1 MEIKINNINLYY
13 EEYGSGQPIILLH
26 GNQETH
32 EIFDKLINKLKDNY
46 KVYAIDSRC
55 HGKSENPKEISYN
68 LMCDDVI
75 QFIKSLNIE
84 KPILYGFSDGG
95 IIGILVAIKEPNLLS
110 KLIVSG
116 ANITPDVFTTFDFI
130 ITKLFYFF
138 TRSKYIKMMLDE
150 PNIPLDNLHKIT
162 IPVHVLAG
170 EKDVIKLE
178 HTKLIA
184 DNIENSTMEII
195 PKEKHGSYIIHSEK
209 IYEIIKKYLK
219 DNNLN
224 ELMDVY
230 DENKT
235 KTGKVVN
242 RNNKKSLSNGE
253 YTISVHCFII
263 NSQKQILLT
272 RRNMSKN
279 RGGKWEDTHGGL
291 KSGETSINGII
302 RELKEEIGINVKQG
316 ELKLYTTLKRENVF
330 RDIYIL
336 FKDIPISSYSFN
348 DNEVMDCK
356 YVNIEEFKEMIEK
369 GECTFKNFEDTI
381 FYNSNIL
388 DF

>member
-1 MEIKINNINLYY
+1 MEVKVNNINLYY

-75 QFIKSLNIE
+75 QIIKALNIE

-130 ITKLFYFF
+130 IIKLFYFF

-150 PNIPLDNLHKIT
+150 PNIPLEDLHKIT

-184 DNIENSTMEII
+184 DNIKNSTIEII
-195 PKEKHGSYIIHSEK
+195 PKENHGSYIIHSEK
-209 IYEIIKKYLK
+209 LYEIMEKY
-219 DNNLN
+219 
-224 ELMDVY
+224 
-230 DENKT
+230 
-235 KTGKVVN
+235 
-242 RNNKKSLSNGE
+242 
-253 YTISVHCFII
+253 I
-263 NSQKQILLT
+263 
-272 RRNMSKN
+272 
-279 RGGKWEDTHGGL
+279 
-291 KSGETSINGII
+291 
-302 RELKEEIGINVKQG
+302 
-316 ELKLYTTLKRENVF
+316 
-330 RDIYIL
+330 
-336 FKDIPISSYSFN
+336 
-348 DNEVMDCK
+348 
-356 YVNIEEFKEMIEK
+356 
-369 GECTFKNFEDTI
+369 
-381 FYNSNIL
+381 
-388 DF
+388 